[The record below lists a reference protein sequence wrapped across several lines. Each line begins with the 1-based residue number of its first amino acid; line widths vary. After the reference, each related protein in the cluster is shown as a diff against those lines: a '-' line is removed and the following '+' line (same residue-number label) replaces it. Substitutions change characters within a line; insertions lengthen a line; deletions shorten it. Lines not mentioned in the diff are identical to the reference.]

1 MMLAIIGTT
10 PGAPGSYDRTQAMSA
25 LLAQTWWV
33 IALHGVFAIVFAL
46 INFFWPEVPTLSFA
60 LFFSAYMSVD
70 GVFGIVVGGKA
81 ASNHWRWALLV
92 LEGVFNILVIVAFQ
106 MLAPAVVYWLGLMGV
121 WSLIIGMVMIVAAF
135 KLSPAFGRGWLI
147 FSSIVS
153 VLSGVALLI
162 APLMAAHVQIWWIG
176 AYALASGIMMIV
188 SAFKLNPAFGR
199 GWLIVSG
206 IVSVWFGVELLI
218 VPRTDGAGGWAYWI
232 GAYALAFGIS
242 LLVLAF
248 KLRGCRNDAAA
259 ISTSSQSV

>member
-1 MMLAIIGTT
+1 MLAIIGTT

-121 WSLIIGMVMIVAAF
+121 WSLIIGMVMIVSAF

-147 FSSIVS
+147 FSS
-153 VLSGVALLI
+153 
-162 APLMAAHVQIWWIG
+162 
-176 AYALASGIMMIV
+176 
-188 SAFKLNPAFGR
+188 
-199 GWLIVSG
+199 